1 MIKKLKR
8 NFIKMFREL
17 LVYHHSSLEYRAKIL
32 TLMVSS
38 NERIDECEEQALK
51 EIAHKIYHDDP
62 ERAELLI
69 DTVTEYH
76 EKIVT
81 SNGLDFE
88 HLVQD
93 VERESRAVNRYVE
106 KIDFELLGKL
116 HHCMKEEED
125 IIFQER
131 ILDFLQ
137 MLKEEYGRKERIN
150 K

>member
-1 MIKKLKR
+1 MFKKLKR

-51 EIAHKIYHDDP
+51 EISHMVYKDDP

-69 DTVTEYH
+69 DTVKEYH

-88 HLVQD
+88 HLIQD

-106 KIDFELLGKL
+106 KIDLDRLSIL
-116 HHCMKEEED
+116 HKCMKDEED
-125 IIFQER
+125 IIFQQR
-131 ILDFLQ
+131 ILEFLQ
-137 MLKEEYGRKERIN
+137 MLKDEYGRKSES